1 MNSVIEHL
9 EIYHFFSIKE
19 FNWDIKDFN
28 VLTGGMASGKSLCLK
43 LVHFIEQILHRNV
56 YFTSISKDTLT
67 KEIFYNNV
75 SKQFE
80 SVFHSSNQQADFQ
93 NTKII
98 YTFTVSERNMTFNL
112 NAHWDEHT
120 QKLEWQSD
128 YIDAR
133 IDTWRTF
140 LGEQN
145 TPDAAKNARLQI
157 HENIAHDFSNNFPI
171 ATMFIPASRAIAS
184 ITSSTSDIPDPFLSA
199 FIRDDKSFVLEFNDV
214 SETDTNKILHVQEIF
229 INQDSKNKEKAISFR
244 SADGRK
250 ITPLELSSGQQ
261 ELIFLLLLIKDL
273 PRTTFF
279 YGESTSVFIEE
290 PSAHL
295 FPQEQKESIEYFAKI
310 FRELKGKDKKNVRF
324 FITTHSPYI
333 LNVINNMLKKGSII
347 NRNKDR
353 EEKINAAVPLPH
365 LFMEELS
372 ATFINED
379 GTTTDM
385 LDHEEEIMFPD
396 KIAAI
401 SYSINDDTQI
411 LDNLANELMKTE
423 QEK

>member
-1 MNSVIEHL
+1 MVTEHL
-9 EIYHFFSIKE
+9 EIYNFFSIKE
-19 FNWDIKDFN
+19 FNWDVKDFN

-43 LVHFIEQILHRNV
+43 LVHFIEQILHRNI

-67 KEIFYNNV
+67 KDIFYNNV

-80 SVFHSSNQQADFQ
+80 SIFHSGNRQDDFRD
-93 NTKII
+93 TKII
-98 YTFTVSERNMTFNL
+98 YTFTPSEKNMTFDL
-112 NAHWDEHT
+112 NARWNKQT
-120 QKLEWQSD
+120 KKLEWQSD
-128 YIDAR
+128 YIDAH

-157 HENIAHDFSNNFPI
+157 HENIAHDFLNTFPI

-184 ITSSTSDIPDPFLSA
+184 ITSSASDIPDPFLSA

-214 SETDTNKILHVQEIF
+214 SDSDTNKILHVQEIF
-229 INQDSKNKEKAISFR
+229 INQDSKNKEKAISFEL
-244 SADGRK
+244 ADGRK

-295 FPQEQKESIEYFAKI
+295 FPQEQKESIEYFAKV
-310 FRELKGKDKKNVRF
+310 FRDLKGKSEKNVRF

-333 LNVINNMLKKGSII
+333 LNVINNMLKKGSIV
-347 NRNKDR
+347 NRNKDQ
-353 EEKINAAVPLPH
+353 EEKINAAVAFPH

-372 ATFINED
+372 ATFINGD

-385 LDHEEEIMFPD
+385 LDYDEEIMFAD
-396 KIAAI
+396 KIAEI
-401 SYSINDDTQI
+401 SYSINEDTEK

-423 QEK
+423 G